1 MSAPSFPINKEKLC
15 KVIRSE
21 FELWVNNFGTRPVTE
36 AQELRA
42 FFVQWFA
49 VFAPE
54 CFERPLIKEISAFAY
69 ETRQHDKFNSRLW
82 YELLPIEVALYA
94 LSLDSSWI
102 DVARANLNHHN
113 SSLRRFVL
121 ESLLLIVDKL
131 NFDDPYLLDPITDN
145 LRRGH
150 IGSEETVLFLT
161 MVEGNSDM
169 KHSQIKHWLDK
180 EEMSSHH
187 REKLQAYAKGEFIEN
202 PFLHHVIQ
210 FACYVSLRLASQ
222 ETILQLHLFPEIP
235 KISEKQ
241 ISTAAPDLQL
251 TLPNIPVE
259 EEPDLGTV
267 IWQRMN
273 DHPVFQPFIRFEKTQ
288 S

>member
-113 SSLRRFVL
+113 SRLRMFVL
-121 ESLLLIVDKL
+121 ESLLLVADKL
-131 NFDDPYLLDPITDN
+131 RFDDPYLLDPITDN
-145 LRRGH
+145 LRIRH
-150 IGSEETVLFLT
+150 MGSGQTVLFLT
-161 MVEGNSDM
+161 MAQGEPET
-169 KHSQIKHWLDK
+169 KQSQVKQWLDQV
-180 EEMSSHH
+180 EMSPDD
-187 REKLQAYAKGEFIEN
+187 RENFKRTPMVSSYETHFCIISFHLRVMSCYA
-202 PFLHHVIQ
+202 
-210 FACYVSLRLASQ
+210 
-222 ETILQLHLFPEIP
+222 
-235 KISEKQ
+235 
-241 ISTAAPDLQL
+241 
-251 TLPNIPVE
+251 
-259 EEPDLGTV
+259 
-267 IWQRMN
+267 
-273 DHPVFQPFIRFEKTQ
+273 
-288 S
+288 